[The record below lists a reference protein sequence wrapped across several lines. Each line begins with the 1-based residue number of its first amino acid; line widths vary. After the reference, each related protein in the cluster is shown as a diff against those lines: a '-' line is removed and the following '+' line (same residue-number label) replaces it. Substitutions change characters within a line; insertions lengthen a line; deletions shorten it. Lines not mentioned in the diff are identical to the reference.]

1 MTTLCSTDS
10 SFKSL
15 SKEEYRFEC
24 FSAWINIWRQFHH
37 HRFPRGGVFVN
48 FTHLQILTR
57 AELCSLQ
64 SARGEWERHTIG
76 WCGITRTRCLL
87 ACPKSLSGPADL
99 ERQLWSGAIRA
110 PNRPGFGPNLA
121 SLSPPFF
128 CSFDFTSGFFFF
140 FNKSIDCLNSRS
152 RLNHILNCKIEY
164 NVSPIFEN
172 QCKSTRSVV

>member
-57 AELCSLQ
+57 AELCSLHAENG
-64 SARGEWERHTIG
+64 SG
-76 WCGITRTRCLL
+76 TRSDGAASHEPDAFLL
-87 ACPKSLSGPADL
+87 AQSLFLA
-99 ERQLWSGAIRA
+99 RQIWRG
-110 PNRPGFGPNLA
+110 
-121 SLSPPFF
+121 
-128 CSFDFTSGFFFF
+128 SFDQEPSVPRIGRDSGQIWPHFLLHSFAVSTLPLAFFFF
-140 FNKSIDCLNSRS
+140 GISL
-152 RLNHILNCKIEY
+152 LTA
-164 NVSPIFEN
+164 
-172 QCKSTRSVV
+172 STLAPD

>member
-57 AELCSLQ
+57 AELCSLHAENG
-64 SARGEWERHTIG
+64 SG
-76 WCGITRTRCLL
+76 TRSDGAASHEPDAFLL
-87 ACPKSLSGPADL
+87 AQSLFLA
-99 ERQLWSGAIRA
+99 RQ
-110 PNRPGFGPNLA
+110 PNLA

-140 FNKSIDCLNSRS
+140 WNKSIDCLNSRS
-152 RLNHILNCKIEY
+152 RLNHILNRKIEY